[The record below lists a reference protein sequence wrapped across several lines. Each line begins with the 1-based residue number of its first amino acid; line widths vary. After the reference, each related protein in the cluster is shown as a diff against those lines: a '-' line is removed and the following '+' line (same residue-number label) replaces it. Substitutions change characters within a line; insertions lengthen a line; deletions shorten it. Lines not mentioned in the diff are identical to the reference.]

1 MTARKMIRRRRVS
14 QPGFTLF
21 EVLVALAIISI
32 ALLAAMRAAGQGT
45 SNVNELRSH
54 LLAGW
59 AGQNV
64 LAEQRARGDWPS
76 TGVLRGT
83 TTLGGMDFS
92 WREEIIGTPNASFRR
107 VDIFVFAGAEE
118 SRSLARM
125 TGFLVNAPGSN
136 AK

>member
-1 MTARKMIRRRRVS
+1 MARRHCGS

-21 EVLVALAIISI
+21 EVLVALAIIAI

-45 SNVNELRSH
+45 SNVSELRAH

-59 AGQNV
+59 VAQNV
-64 LAEQRARGDWPS
+64 LVEQRVRGDWPS

-83 TTLGGMDFS
+83 QSQGGIAFN
-92 WREEIIGTPNASFRR
+92 WREEIIGTQNAAFRR
-107 VDIFVFAGAEE
+107 VDIFVFVEPEE

-125 TGFLVNAPGSN
+125 TGFLVSPPTSN
-136 AK
+136 LR

>member
-1 MTARKMIRRRRVS
+1 MARRRPDRRR
-14 QPGFTLF
+14 GFTLF
-21 EVLVALAIISI
+21 EVLVALAIVSI

-45 SNVNELRSH
+45 TNVGELRAH

-83 TTLGGMDFS
+83 SNLGGMDFT

-107 VDIFVFAGAEE
+107 VDIFVYAGPEE
-118 SRSLARM
+118 TRSLARL
-125 TGFLVNAPGSN
+125 TGFLVSAPTSN
-136 AK
+136 VR

>member
-1 MTARKMIRRRRVS
+1 MAKRRRDN

-45 SNVNELRSH
+45 TNVSELRAH

-59 AGQNV
+59 VAQNV
-64 LAEQRARGDWPS
+64 LMEQRARGDWPA

-83 TTLGGMDFS
+83 MSQGGIDFA
-92 WREEIIGTPNASFRR
+92 WREEIIGTPNSAFRR
-107 VDIFVFAGAEE
+107 VDIFVFVEPEE

-125 TGFLVNAPGSN
+125 TGFLVSPPTSN
-136 AK
+136 VR